1 MSEATPGGAARP
13 IIVAIDGPSGVGK
26 STAAKLLAK
35 LLQVPFL
42 DTGAMYRA
50 LGLKVLESGIDPL
63 DQQAVEALCQTSE
76 VGLGRREDGA
86 YETLLDG
93 RPVEQEI
100 RTSEVAAVTSRIA
113 TYPEVR
119 RRMVAAQREAAAAL
133 GGVLEGRDIGTK
145 VFPETPFKFFL
156 DARSEVRFQRRY
168 DELRRRGQEISYDQV
183 VDEITSRD
191 LRDSTRTESPL
202 VRDDSYIVIDSSH
215 LPAEEVVVQM
225 LHEIEKRS

>member
-1 MSEATPGGAARP
+1 MSTSGAARP

-35 LLQVPFL
+35 LLGVPFL

-63 DQQAVEALCQTSE
+63 DQQAVEALCLASE
-76 VGLGRREDGA
+76 VGLGQREDGA
-86 YETLLDG
+86 YEVLLDG
-93 RPVEQEI
+93 RPVEHEI
-100 RTSEVAAVTSRIA
+100 RTPEVAEVTSRIA

-119 RRMVAAQREAAAAL
+119 RRMVALQRQAAEAL

-168 DELRRRGQEISYDQV
+168 DELRRRGHEVSYDQV

-191 LRDSTRTESPL
+191 LRDSTRSESPL
-202 VRDDSYIVIDSSH
+202 ARDDSYIVIDCSD